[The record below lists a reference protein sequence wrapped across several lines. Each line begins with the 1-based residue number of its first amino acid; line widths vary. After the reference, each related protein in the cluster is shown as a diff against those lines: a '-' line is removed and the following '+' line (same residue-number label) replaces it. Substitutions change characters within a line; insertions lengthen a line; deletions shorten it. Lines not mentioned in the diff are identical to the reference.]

1 MFEIAQADTKLWNV
15 KRIPAVAERVRSR
28 AKHGAAQ
35 ICISD
40 HLSSLVDVA
49 GDDGEQ
55 CFHDF
60 YVKTPV
66 WYRRTMS

>member
-1 MFEIAQADTKLWNV
+1 MFEIAPAGAKLWNV
-15 KRIPAVAERVRSR
+15 KRMPAVAERVRSR
-28 AKHGAAQ
+28 AKRGAAQ

-55 CFHDF
+55 CFHDP
-60 YVKTPV
+60 YVRTPLQF
-66 WYRRTMS
+66 R